1 MSKPQE
7 PDLLS
12 ALKDETFSFLVKT
25 LLLSLMDLVLFSLY
39 VALMGML
46 SFLIALLT
54 QLHTQARRGELR
66 NTPDMP
72 IDIEKLRDFKA
83 TILPLVVAL
92 VLAIVAFIIV
102 FLLPPPPPCT
112 NPTVCNYLMSIM

>member
-1 MSKPQE
+1 M
-7 PDLLS
+7 
-12 ALKDETFSFLVKT
+12 
-25 LLLSLMDLVLFSLY
+25 
-39 VALMGML
+39 ALMGAL

-72 IDIEKLRDFKA
+72 IDVEKLRDFKA
-83 TILPLVVAL
+83 SILPLVVAL
-92 VLAIVAFIIV
+92 VLAIIAFIII

-112 NPTVCNYLMSIM
+112 NSTVCNHLMSIM